1 MFKSFVIVFS
11 FLFLI
16 SCSQKEEAIIVPP
29 NKVKI
34 MGLIAHNNVETI
46 QIIGQGNKIEIPV
59 QKDGTFEKEMD
70 AENIKNPY
78 FTLYDGNNRATI
90 YLNKGKYIK
99 IFYDANDFKNTLKFS
114 GNGAATSQFFIERN
128 KINKEAGLP
137 QAKRLLALEKD
148 AFEKELSE
156 IEAKIDKM
164 LSSKGIDEK
173 LVNNTKTYYTRLF
186 TNLRSKHKGGSGATG
201 KNEMI
206 GKPSPKFDNY
216 ENFDG
221 TKTSLDDLKGNY
233 VYIDIWATWCGPCKR
248 EIPHLQK
255 LVEKFK
261 GKNIKFVSISVDD
274 ARRNGGSRAKAKEK
288 WKAMVKSK
296 NMGGIQLFSDAG
308 WESYFVRAFGVRSI
322 PRFLLIDKEGNVL
335 KTNALRPSNPNLEIY
350 LNNLKGI

>member
-1 MFKSFVIVFS
+1 MFKHFLVIFS
-11 FLFLI
+11 FIFLN
-16 SCSQKEEAIIVPP
+16 SCSQKETITVAP

-34 MGLIAHNNVETI
+34 IGLIANNNVETI
-46 QIIGQGNKIEIPV
+46 QIIGKGNKIEIPV
-59 QKDGTFEKEMD
+59 QKDGTFEKEID
-70 AENIKNPY
+70 AENLKNSY
-78 FTLYDGNNRATI
+78 FTLHDGKNRATI
-90 YLNKGKYIK
+90 YLDKGKYIN
-99 IFYDANDFKNTLKFS
+99 IFYDTKDFNNTLKFT

-128 KINKEAGLP
+128 KINKEVGLP
-137 QAKRLLALEKD
+137 QAKQLLALEKD
-148 AFEKELSE
+148 EFEKELSK
-156 IEAKIDKM
+156 IETKIKTL
-164 LSSKGIDEK
+164 LSNKNIEKK
-173 LVNNTKTYYTRLF
+173 LVDNTKTYYTRLF
-186 TNLRSKHKGGSGATG
+186 ANLRNKHKGGSGATG
-201 KNEMI
+201 KNAMI

-261 GKNIKFVSISVDD
+261 SKNIKFVSISVDD

-288 WKAMVKSK
+288 WMTMVKAK

-350 LNNLKGI
+350 LNSLKGI